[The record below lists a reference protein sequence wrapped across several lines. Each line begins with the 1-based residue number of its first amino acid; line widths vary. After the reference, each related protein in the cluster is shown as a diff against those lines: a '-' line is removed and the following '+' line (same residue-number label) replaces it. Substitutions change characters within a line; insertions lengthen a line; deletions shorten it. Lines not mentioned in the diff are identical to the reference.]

1 MSSGDPGSISRL
13 LIVITESDDRA
24 VIDDAVRALWER
36 YFDRLVRLA
45 RKRLKHAPS
54 AMHDAEDVAL
64 GAINSFCRRA
74 AGGQF
79 PRLDDRHDL
88 WRILMTIAVRK
99 SAGLF
104 RSPIA
109 WTQDNGVLNQ
119 IVGREPS
126 PALAATV
133 ADEVRHLLESL
144 PNDGYRTIAQKKLEG
159 YTNDEIAASL
169 GCSTK
174 NVEYKLRNI
183 RATWLS
189 LLSEGPTAELTHDL
203 RISPDDGQERA

>member
-24 VIDDAVRALWER
+24 VMDDAVRALWER

-45 RKRLKHAPS
+45 RKKLRHAPS
-54 AMHDAEDVAL
+54 AMQDAEDVAL
-64 GAINSFCRRA
+64 SAINSFCRRA
-74 AGGQF
+74 ADGQF

-99 SAGLF
+99 AAGLF

-109 WTQDNGVLNQ
+109 WTQDNGVLNR

-126 PALAATV
+126 PALAAKV
-133 ADEVRHLLESL
+133 ADEVRHLLETL

-159 YTNDEIAASL
+159 YTNDEIAAGL
-169 GCSTK
+169 GCCTK

-189 LLSEGPTAELTHDL
+189 LLSEGPTAESTHDL
-203 RISPDDGQERA
+203 RIAPDCGQERA